1 MVGLRLKM
9 SVFLLTYQ
17 DDWAQTTKGGWGV
30 FKPQNYYSL
39 IQNIELLIIFKF
51 LFHICFFLDIAEYR
65 VYNIPIIF

>member
-1 MVGLRLKM
+1 MIGLKQLKG
-9 SVFLLTYQ
+9 
-17 DDWAQTTKGGWGV
+17 DGRG

-39 IQNIELLIIFKF
+39 IQNIEFLIIFKF